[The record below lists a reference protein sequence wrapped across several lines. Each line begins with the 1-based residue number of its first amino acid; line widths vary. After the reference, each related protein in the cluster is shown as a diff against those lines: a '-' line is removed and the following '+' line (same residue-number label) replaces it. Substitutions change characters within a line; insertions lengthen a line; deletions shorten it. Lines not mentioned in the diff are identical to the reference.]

1 MYVNECKKLG
11 SQVRWGGGLP
21 RHSRRVGKVGR
32 PSWMLA
38 KQELRWMLGKQGLRW
53 MLGKQELRLGKQELR
68 RRLGKTAQELREELN
83 QEASKEE

>member
-32 PSWMLA
+32 PSWMLGQ
-38 KQELRWMLGKQGLRW
+38 QELRWMLGNEAWEAGAPHTN
-53 MLGKQELRLGKQELR
+53 
-68 RRLGKTAQELREELN
+68 LGKTAQELREELN
-83 QEASKEE
+83 QEASKQE